1 MSSFDK
7 VILLEKLKSFGWIED
22 QDGFYVSPGPDFFEN
37 IPKRFYVY
45 DARNLE
51 MILHS
56 KRAEVF
62 END

>member
-7 VILLEKLKSFGWIED
+7 VILLEKLKSLGWTED
-22 QDGFYVSPGPDFFEN
+22 KDRFYVNPGLDFFKN
-37 IPKRFYVY
+37 TPKRFYVY

-51 MILHS
+51 IILHP